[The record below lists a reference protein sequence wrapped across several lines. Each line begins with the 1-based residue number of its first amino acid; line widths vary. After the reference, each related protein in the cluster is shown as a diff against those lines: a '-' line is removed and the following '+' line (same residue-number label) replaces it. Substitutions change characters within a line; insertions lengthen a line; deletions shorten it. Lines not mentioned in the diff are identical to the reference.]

1 MTYKKPTPE
10 YIQIIADDVAWRK
23 EILKEGQAFKDKL
36 RKRWLKAIENAND
49 KI

>member
-1 MTYKKPTPE
+1 MHYKKPTPE

-23 EILKEGQAFKDKL
+23 AFIKEMQTFEDEL
-36 RKRWLKAIENAND
+36 RKRLLKAIEDAND